1 MSTIVA
7 VNHQV
12 GADGTASNNFT
23 IFQPVVPDGTLR
35 IGNGNSGSAT
45 TVATITSTG
54 NLTVAGTI
62 SSSGSSSTA
71 GSFSINGTNTA
82 GADIKLYEDTDNG
95 TNYVA
100 LKAPDNVPANL
111 MWTLPSIDG
120 APGQVLATNGVGTLS
135 WSAALPSQSGNT
147 GKYLSTDGINASWAN
162 VVTGAQDFVLQFN
175 GGTPAPT
182 MGTSGFGII

>member
-7 VNHQV
+7 GNHQV

-71 GSFSINGTNTA
+71 GSFSVNGTSTA

-95 TNYVA
+95 TNYVS
-100 LKAPDNVPANL
+100 LKAPDTIAANVT
-111 MWTLPSIDG
+111 WQLPGADG
-120 APGQVLATNGVGTLS
+120 TTGQFLATNGAGVLSFNTLTV
-135 WSAALPSQSGNT
+135 PPV
-147 GKYLSTDGINASWAN
+147 INATSYFL
-162 VVTGAQDFVLQFN
+162 AQ
-175 GGTPAPT
+175 
-182 MGTSGFGII
+182 I

>member
-12 GADGTASNNFT
+12 GADGTAANNFT

-71 GSFSINGTNTA
+71 GSFSINGTSSA

-120 APGQVLATNGVGTLS
+120 APGQALTTNGTGTLTWAVS
-135 WSAALPSQSGNT
+135 LPDQTGNAY
-147 GKYLSTDGINASWAN
+147 KYLTTNGTTASWGSLN
-162 VVTGAQDFVLQFN
+162 GKIFFMGQF
-175 GGTPAPT
+175 
-182 MGTSGFGII
+182 